1 MKQAGQGGIH
11 RHSRRSQE
19 DVDDM
24 MEFNNNK
31 AVVRIISE

>member
-24 MEFNNNK
+24 MEF
-31 AVVRIISE
+31 IIIKQRGTQ